1 MSINQIR
8 REEAKAG
15 VRLGADDR
23 LTADDQVDK
32 RSVQT
37 ICLGTGLRSDEYLGR
52 DVQRQLLGRP
62 VELKA
67 TAGLPAGDTPLDGW
81 IRPPSTA
88 RTRASSAANAR
99 KAGAVGQRVSSS
111 MVHERRRQFASQ
123 RGDGRIR

>member
-1 MSINQIR
+1 VHAPHGVPSFPDPTKGPGGEGLSINQIR

-37 ICLGTGLRSDEYLGR
+37 ICLGTGPRSDEYLGR

-67 TAGLPAGDTPLDGW
+67 TAGLPAE
-81 IRPPSTA
+81 S
-88 RTRASSAANAR
+88 RAFSREDALVDALFQGPAW
-99 KAGAVGQRVSSS
+99 
-111 MVHERRRQFASQ
+111 
-123 RGDGRIR
+123 